1 MDRDILVEDGALPP
15 ASDGGGP
22 RDIAEA
28 WIDRDLSWLEFNRRV
43 LHEALDER
51 TPLLERV
58 KFLAIFSSNLD
69 EFFMKRMALLR
80 PAAGDLTPSAQEQRE
95 LLVSSKDRIVVLLE
109 EQAACYGEVIRPSLA
124 DHGIRLVGWSELT
137 EAEREHASAV
147 FDSVISPVLTPLSF
161 DAAHPFPFMS
171 NLSTSWVFRLADP
184 VAGESVLV
192 RVKVPTELPQWL
204 RVPTGGASAP
214 RVFVRL
220 DEVIAANAQKL
231 FPGMAIETATLI
243 RVCRDAE
250 VELDD
255 DGLGKRALVEEEVRQ
270 RRFEPVVRLEVQSN
284 ADPASVAELREQF
297 GLTPEDVYEM
307 RELLD
312 YTTLFEIA
320 ALDVD
325 ELHDPPW
332 RPLAPSSL
340 ESDGEIFA
348 AIRAGD
354 ILLHHPYDSFDASVE
369 RFIREAADDPL
380 TVSIKMTVYRVG
392 DDTPFVRSLIR
403 AAEAGKQVACVIEL
417 SARFDEARNLH
428 WSRELQKVGAHVVYG
443 VMGLKTHSKTALV
456 VRREQGAIRCYA
468 HVATGNYHTRTARL
482 YEDLGLLTAD
492 TAVTD
497 DVVTLFHFLT
507 GRSRAPSFQTLLV
520 APAHMRSEF
529 VRLVEREIENC
540 AAGRPARIVC
550 KMNQLEDPEMC
561 VLLSRASLAGVPIDL
576 VVRGLCCLAPGVPG
590 VTENMRVR
598 SVVGRFLEHSRIFH
612 FAAGSDDPLEGEFL
626 IGSADWMHRNLSG
639 RVEAVVPIRQRL
651 LRARLWEIL
660 ETCLADRRNAWQMQ
674 ADGTYVQ
681 LFPDGEDGTG
691 SEGTHAT
698 MMRVALARHGI

>member
-1 MDRDILVEDGALPP
+1 
-15 ASDGGGP
+15 
-22 RDIAEA
+22 
-28 WIDRDLSWLEFNRRV
+28 
-43 LHEALDER
+43 
-51 TPLLERV
+51 
-58 KFLAIFSSNLD
+58 
-69 EFFMKRMALLR
+69 
-80 PAAGDLTPSAQEQRE
+80 
-95 LLVSSKDRIVVLLE
+95 
-109 EQAACYGEVIRPSLA
+109 
-124 DHGIRLVGWSELT
+124 
-137 EAEREHASAV
+137 
-147 FDSVISPVLTPLSF
+147 
-161 DAAHPFPFMS
+161 
-171 NLSTSWVFRLADP
+171 
-184 VAGESVLV
+184 
-192 RVKVPTELPQWL
+192 
-204 RVPTGGASAP
+204 
-214 RVFVRL
+214 
-220 DEVIAANAQKL
+220 
-231 FPGMAIETATLI
+231 MAIETATLI

-307 RELLD
+307 PELLD

-332 RPLAPSSL
+332 RPLVPSSL

-348 AIRAGD
+348 AIRAGE

-417 SARFDEARNLH
+417 SARFDEERNLH

-443 VMGLKTHSKTALV
+443 VMGLKTHSKAALV
-456 VRREQGAIRCYA
+456 VRREHGAIRCYA

-529 VRLVEREIENC
+529 VRLVEREIENR

-561 VLLSRASLAGVPIDL
+561 VLLSRASQAGVPIDL

-590 VTENMRVR
+590 VTDNMRVR

-639 RVEAVVPIRQRL
+639 RVEAVVPIRHATPP
-651 LRARLWEIL
+651 RAAVGDPRDVPRRPAER
-660 ETCLADRRNAWQMQ
+660 LADAARWDICA
-674 ADGTYVQ
+674 
-681 LFPDGEDGTG
+681 
-691 SEGTHAT
+691 
-698 MMRVALARHGI
+698 ALAGPGGRHRLRGHACDDDARRDRPARHLGSPRRRGRVRAAPVHSRTDTARVGQSDRRMSRGCCSLCVTWTSERAST